1 MQNKM
6 NKRIIVVLSFLMTL
20 FVLLVLYLTY
30 FQIVKA
36 DKIANNEY
44 NKRLWVDEDKVER
57 GTIYDRDKN
66 VLVETKKDQSGKN
79 YRFFD
84 YADIYGNITGYNSK
98 TYGTAGL
105 EKSYMKELLNINKD
119 TPLSQLRNIVSSNN
133 KGNDL
138 VLTTNS
144 TLQKLAYNLLDG
156 KKGSIVMMNPTTGE
170 VYVMATFPS
179 YNPNEVSSQWQEL
192 LNRETSP
199 LLNRA
204 TQGMYTP
211 GSVFKIITGNAILE
225 NKDKVDK
232 VVEDNTGTIEFNK
245 YTISNNNGAVFGETD
260 LRKALEKSSNVY
272 FASQGVKLGNKILED
287 NASKFMIGKKIP
299 FDIPVAVSVNGY
311 SKTKSNA
318 DIATTSFGQGETLVT
333 PLNMAMA
340 MSAVANDGQI
350 LKPYLVSQIIDSEGK
365 VIKETKPELLSEVG
379 NKQNME
385 TLKDY
390 LRSTAEGY
398 DTLNVS
404 TSVIAKSGTAEI
416 KDKTSTHAW
425 FVAAAPAKKPKFAI
439 AVILEDDNSYGVKTA
454 GPIASKMLNAA
465 INELGLEK

>member
-66 VLVETKKDQSGKN
+66 VLVETKKDSSGKN

-225 NKDKVDK
+225 NEDKVDK

-272 FASQGVKLGNKILED
+272 FASQGVKLGNKILHD

-299 FDIPVAVSVNGY
+299 FDLPVAVSINGY
-311 SKTKSNA
+311 AKTKSDA

-340 MSAVANDGQI
+340 MSAVANDGQM

-379 NKQNME
+379 NKKNME

-390 LRSTAEGY
+390 LRSTAESY